1 MSVYGIEGTPG
12 AGKTLYAISEFIIP
26 ALKSGVPIYH
36 NIEGLDSV
44 KLSIIAGIDSFTVE
58 NLIHP
63 YKDDD
68 GNFNTV
74 ESVRNFYK
82 NIPPSA
88 ALLVI
93 DEAQNYF
100 SARDFKEKFSS
111 DLIPYLSRHRHY
123 GHTVVWVTQQ
133 REAVDITFRR
143 QTQYMYR
150 LERLENF
157 GLKNSSRLKMYE
169 GWDSMLVPPFA
180 SKNFFF
186 PKNLFGVYRSYVSS
200 KIEEKRRTHNVF
212 LSNKLFMFI
221 LLIVSA
227 SAIKALFFTD
237 YSLSVTGEK
246 KQHEQKAEPSA
257 PPQRSANM
265 PSKGEADTLSLVQTP
280 KQCYSKLLKVGGKTI
295 YLDSLDKKIEV
306 KKWSIL
312 EKCY

>member
-36 NIEGLDSV
+36 NIEGLDAV
-44 KLSIIAGIDSFTVE
+44 KLSIIAGIESFTVE
-58 NLIHP
+58 NLMNH

-68 GNFNTV
+68 GDFNTV
-74 ESVRNFYK
+74 ESIRNFYK
-82 NIPPSA
+82 NIPHSA
-88 ALLVI
+88 TLLVI

-123 GHTVVWVTQQ
+123 GHTVVWITQQ

-186 PKNLFGVYRSYVSS
+186 PKNLFGVYSSYVSNG
-200 KIEEKRRTHNVF
+200 IEEKRRSHNVF

-221 LLIVSA
+221 IIIVA
-227 SAIKALFFTD
+227 AAAIKALFFTD
-237 YSLSVTGEK
+237 YSLSVTGNK
-246 KQHEQKAEPSA
+246 KQKEQKIEQSPPPARPS
-257 PPQRSANM
+257 NM
-265 PSKGEADTLSLVQTP
+265 TSTGGGDTLSLVQIP
-280 KQCYSKLLKVGGKTI
+280 KKCYSKSLTVGGKTI

-306 KKWSIL
+306 NKWSIL

>member
-12 AGKTLYAISEFIIP
+12 SGKTLYAISEFIIP

-58 NLIHP
+58 NLINQ

-74 ESVRNFYK
+74 DGIRNFYK
-82 NIPPSA
+82 HIPHSA
-88 ALLVI
+88 TLLVI

-111 DLIPYLSRHRHY
+111 DLIPYLSRHRHF

-169 GWDSMLVPPFA
+169 GWDTMLVPPFA

-186 PKNLFGVYRSYVSS
+186 PKNLYGVYKSYVSNG
-200 KIEEKRRTHNVF
+200 IEEKRRSHNVF

-221 LLIVSA
+221 LIIVSA
-227 SAIKALFFTD
+227 ALIKALFFTD
-237 YSLSVTGEK
+237 FSLSVSGNK
-246 KQHEQKAEPSA
+246 KHTEQKAEQTA
-257 PPQRSANM
+257 PPARSSNM
-265 PSKGEADTLSLVQTP
+265 TSPGVAVDTLSIQTP
-280 KQCYSKLLKVGGKTI
+280 KTCYSKLLKIGGKTI

>member
-12 AGKTLYAISEFIIP
+12 SGKTLYAISEFILP
-26 ALKSGVPIYH
+26 ALKSGIPIYH
-36 NIEGLDSV
+36 NIEGLDPV
-44 KLSIIAGIDSFTVE
+44 KLAVLADVE
-58 NLIHP
+58 PFVSESLIRS
-63 YKDDD
+63 YVDDD
-68 GNFNTV
+68 GQENTT
-74 ESVRNFYK
+74 EAVRNFYSK
-82 NIPPSA
+82 IPHKET
-88 ALLVI
+88 LLII

-123 GHTVVWVTQQ
+123 GHTVVWITQQ

-186 PKNLFGVYRSYVSS
+186 PKQLYGVYKSYVSN
-200 KIEEKRRTHNVF
+200 KIEEKRRIHNVF

-221 LLIVSA
+221 LILVCVA
-227 SAIKALFFTD
+227 LIKALFFTD
-237 YSLSVTGEK
+237 FSLSVNGKKAKTKTDLIPSSSSTPPPSSYMTGESGDEELDFLCYYNTYK
-246 KQHEQKAEPSA
+246 IGSKQ
-257 PPQRSANM
+257 
-265 PSKGEADTLSLVQTP
+265 
-280 KQCYSKLLKVGGKTI
+280 I
-295 YLDSLDKKIEV
+295 YLDSLGKKIEV
-306 KKWSIL
+306 NKWSL
-312 EKCY
+312 LKKCY

>member
-1 MSVYGIEGTPG
+1 MSVYGVEGTPG
-12 AGKTLYAISEFIIP
+12 AGKTLYAISEFILP
-26 ALKSGVPIYH
+26 ALKAGVPIFH
-36 NIEGLDSV
+36 NIEGLDSIR
-44 KLSIIAGIDSFTVE
+44 LSVIAEMDAFTCE
-58 NLIHP
+58 NLINGFI
-63 YKDDD
+63 DDD
-68 GNFNTV
+68 GEINTV
-74 ESVRNFYK
+74 EAVRRFYEK
-82 NIPPSA
+82 IPEKQ

-123 GHTVVWVTQQ
+123 GHTVVWITQQ

-180 SKNFFF
+180 SKNFYF
-186 PKNLFGVYRSYVSS
+186 PKPLFGVYKSYVSN

-212 LSNKLFMFI
+212 LANKLFMFI
-221 LLIVSA
+221 LIIVIVA
-227 SAIKALFFTD
+227 VIKVVFFTD
-237 YSLSVTGEK
+237 FSLSVDKNK
-246 KQHEQKAEPSA
+246 KAKNINVETTTT
-257 PPQRSANM
+257 PPPPPRHM
-265 PSKGEADTLSLVQTP
+265 PRGEAVGDSIDVI
-280 KQCYSKLLKVGGKTI
+280 CYDRLLRINNKNI
-295 YLDSLDKKIEV
+295 YLDSNGKKLEV
-306 KKWSIL
+306 KKWATF